1 MMEGFKEK
9 DKDKLENKN
18 EVLEKGNASG
28 DDDEGIAKN
37 REDSLE
43 SSACWASPIDL
54 SEERTSTGPYSVH
67 DETGSVGSLRG
78 ILKKPPSYMSSNN
91 SSPCEQWHFP
101 SVMER
106 GEVSSP
112 CEQFPF
118 RREMGRGRYLS
129 ESCLDQFSWC
139 SKKSVHFSEIVR
151 KQIYRSNSSILGQTA
166 KNKKKAEK
174 KRKSKE
180 RRKSEGDEQFDD
192 SGIDT
197 SINSEKEKSSR
208 DDSRLSS
215 SLITESEGEH
225 SLLTE
230 SDGDLSILTESSEGE
245 CELVTE
251 SSEGECE
258 LVTTLVKCFRVK
270 KVSEDSQ
277 DSEKSKSFK
286 SKQSK
291 KSKRKESKLVLKE
304 EKVHEPVFKLDI

>member
-1 MMEGFKEK
+1 MMEGFEEK

-18 EVLEKGNASG
+18 EDLEKGKAS
-28 DDDEGIAKN
+28 DDDDAGLAKN
-37 REDSLE
+37 SQDSLE
-43 SSACWASPIDL
+43 SSACLASPIDL

-101 SVMER
+101 RVMER

-129 ESCLDQFSWC
+129 ESCVDQFSWC
-139 SKKSVHFSEIVR
+139 SKKAVHFSEIVR

-174 KRKSKE
+174 KRKSAE

-208 DDSRLSS
+208 DDSDLSS
-215 SLITESEGEH
+215 SLITESDCEL
-225 SLLTE
+225 SILTE
-230 SDGDLSILTESSEGE
+230 SEGEYSLLTESSEGE
-245 CELVTE
+245 CELV
-251 SSEGECE
+251 
-258 LVTTLVKCFRVK
+258 
-270 KVSEDSQ
+270 
-277 DSEKSKSFK
+277 
-286 SKQSK
+286 
-291 KSKRKESKLVLKE
+291 
-304 EKVHEPVFKLDI
+304 

>member
-18 EVLEKGNASG
+18 EVLEKGKASD
-28 DDDEGIAKN
+28 DDDEGLAEN

-43 SSACWASPIDL
+43 SSACLASPIDL
-54 SEERTSTGPYSVH
+54 SEARTSTGGPYFVH

-78 ILKKPPSYMSSNN
+78 ILKKPPSYMSSNI

-101 SVMER
+101 RVMER

-129 ESCLDQFSWC
+129 ESCVDQFSWC

-151 KQIYRSNSSILGQTA
+151 KQIYRSNSSILGQTT

-208 DDSRLSS
+208 DDSGLSS

-225 SLLTE
+225 SILTE
-230 SDGDLSILTESSEGE
+230 SEGEHSLLTESSEGE
-245 CELVTE
+245 CELVT
-251 SSEGECE
+251 S
-258 LVTTLVKCFRVK
+258 LVKCF
-270 KVSEDSQ
+270 
-277 DSEKSKSFK
+277 
-286 SKQSK
+286 
-291 KSKRKESKLVLKE
+291 
-304 EKVHEPVFKLDI
+304 